1 MDLVKD
7 WERKFIDSWKQ
18 DRPWLHHNVEQNV
31 MVCNWCIETNGRS
44 LVSSGATFLF
54 NGFPCMDLVLYFK
67 KAMTTVFW
75 SDKMFQINDD
85 C

>member
-1 MDLVKD
+1 MA
-7 WERKFIDSWKQ
+7 
-18 DRPWLHHNVEQNV
+18 P
-31 MVCNWCIETNGRS
+31 
-44 LVSSGATFLF
+44 
-54 NGFPCMDLVLYFK
+54 VLYFK